1 MIRKAAISIIVFAIC
16 LLTVGSGADD
26 QPEKRVMNFLAVMDL
41 KCGEGIKKEQC
52 AFLTNVVID
61 ALVKSK
67 KYTVIDRA
75 NRDKILGEA
84 GFQMSACV
92 DESCT
97 VEAGRIL
104 GVGKIITGSVDLID
118 KTYFLNIQLI
128 NVETAAVEA
137 SATKLC
143 ECDFKELTDTI
154 RYAARNLVAEPQV
167 HLPATTTPSGAKGG
181 EMVCVPAGEFMMGS
195 DNGNSD
201 EKPIHRVYLDE
212 FYIDKYEVTNA
223 QYNKCVSAGAC
234 GQNTKY
240 DGFTDPQQP
249 VVGVTWHQADTYCK
263 WVGKRLPTEAEWE
276 KAARGT
282 GEGIDCSKANYYK
295 CGHKKT
301 KPVGS
306 YPFGAGPYGAMDM
319 AGNVWEW
326 CSDRYDEKYY
336 SKNPNRNPTGPA
348 SGKYHVLHGGS
359 WNAYPNL
366 LRSSNRTRNDPDNLS
381 SSNGFRC
388 AGTR

>member
-1 MIRKAAISIIVFAIC
+1 
-16 LLTVGSGADD
+16 
-26 QPEKRVMNFLAVMDL
+26 
-41 KCGEGIKKEQC
+41 
-52 AFLTNVVID
+52 
-61 ALVKSK
+61 
-67 KYTVIDRA
+67 
-75 NRDKILGEA
+75 
-84 GFQMSACV
+84 
-92 DESCT
+92 
-97 VEAGRIL
+97 
-104 GVGKIITGSVDLID
+104 
-118 KTYFLNIQLI
+118 
-128 NVETAAVEA
+128 
-137 SATKLC
+137 
-143 ECDFKELTDTI
+143 
-154 RYAARNLVAEPQV
+154 
-167 HLPATTTPSGAKGG
+167 
-181 EMVCVPAGEFMMGS
+181 MGS

-201 EKPIHRVYLDE
+201 ERPIHRVYLDE

-249 VVGVTWHQADTYCK
+249 VVGVNWSQADTYCS
-263 WVGKRLPTEAEWE
+263 WAGKRLPTEAEWE
-276 KAARGT
+276 KAARET
-282 GEGIDCSKANYYK
+282 DERTYPWGEGIDCSKANYYK

-306 YPFGAGPYGAMDM
+306 YPSGAGPYGAMDM

-336 SKNPNRNPTGPA
+336 SKGPKRNPTGPA
-348 SGKYHVLHGGS
+348 SGKYRVLHGGS